1 MGLETVGTVRIG
13 RVTAETTLHDLIGD
27 PQLGL
32 GHLLGHADLH
42 VANMIRALGLLPMT
56 A

>member
-1 MGLETVGTVRIG
+1 MGLETVGTVRVG